1 MSKNPKIEF
10 YTIHLQSS
18 KSEDISFRNIF
29 SSIYNEK
36 RIRKIDADD
45 IEDSNLFTEFFKYFF
60 SKMEKGTVKND
71 KKRKAFKSDKK
82 SAASTNN
89 SIILKSN
96 NSLIHGRIKG
106 GEYDTGKF
114 LDDID
119 NPDSASEKLAKN
131 KLITD
136 DFYFLLYTPL
146 NKDIGI
152 LILQSY
158 TKDNISDIFKPFIEN
173 LFKITGLSLK
183 ATSRL
188 FMPLSMQE
196 ELKNNCFIERFVFQ
210 NRYVVSDVEEQT
222 LQQGEFTIKIEI
234 KAHDKVLTLKN
245 LSWWKRKLA
254 ETIIKLP
261 KNEERELS
269 SFNKKTGYLVG
280 NDIKSTP
287 SKFSLDSENIKI
299 NATILLA
306 NFIDTEENGVPK
318 WDQLE
323 VFTMNAL
330 EEDVKPEVYP
340 EDYTSEDL

>member
-18 KSEDISFRNIF
+18 KSEDLTFRNVF

-36 RIRKIDADD
+36 RIRKIETDD
-45 IEDSNLFTEFFKYFF
+45 IEVNNLFTEFFKYFF

-82 SAASTNN
+82 SATSTNN
-89 SIILKSN
+89 SIVLKSE
-96 NSLIHGRIKG
+96 SSFIHGRIKG

-119 NPDSASEKLAKN
+119 NPDSTSEKLAKN

-158 TKDNISDIFKPFIEN
+158 TKDNISDIFKPFVEN
-173 LFKITGLSLK
+173 LFKVKGLSLK
-183 ATSRL
+183 ATSKL
-188 FMPLSMQE
+188 FMPLTMQE
-196 ELKNNCFIERFVFQ
+196 ELKNNCFVDKFVFQ
-210 NRYVVSDVEEQT
+210 NRYVVSDIEEQT
-222 LQQGEFTIKIEI
+222 FQQGEFTIKIEI
-234 KAHDKVLTLKN
+234 KAHDKVLNLKN
-245 LSWWKRKLA
+245 LPWWKRKLA

-261 KNEERELS
+261 KNDERELN
-269 SFNKKTGYLVG
+269 SFNKKTGYLVS
-280 NDIKSTP
+280 NDLKSTP
-287 SKFSLDSENIKI
+287 SKFSLDTESIKV
-299 NATILLA
+299 NATILLS

-323 VFTMNAL
+323 VFAMKTL
-330 EEDVKPEVYP
+330 TEDVKPEVYP
-340 EDYTSEDL
+340 EDYKSEDL